1 MYVATAAGITED
13 TASRWNGLIIE
24 WLDDKGDKPLTP
36 AGNIK
41 RPSIAI
47 IIGWIKTTWKPIPEE
62 MVHKSYLK
70 CGISN
75 KMDSDF
81 EGF

>member
-1 MYVATAAGITED
+1 MV
-13 TASRWNGLIIE
+13 
-24 WLDDKGDKPLTP
+24 
-36 AGNIK
+36 
-41 RPSIAI
+41 
-47 IIGWIKTTWKPIPEE
+47 IGWVKTAYECIPEE
-62 MVHKSYLK
+62 MVWKSYLK

>member
-1 MYVATAAGITED
+1 MAE
-13 TASRWNGLIIE
+13 
-24 WLDDKGDKPLTP
+24 GDKPLIP
-36 AGNIK
+36 DDNIK
-41 RPSIAI
+41 RPLIPVV
-47 IIGWIKTTWKPIPEE
+47 KTVWERIPIE

-75 KMDSDF
+75 KIDSDF

>member
-1 MYVATAAGITED
+1 MAEGNK
-13 TASRWNGLIIE
+13 S
-24 WLDDKGDKPLTP
+24 LTP

-41 RPSIAI
+41 RPSIPVV
-47 IIGWIKTTWKPIPEE
+47 IGWVKTAWDCIPVE
-62 MVHKSYLK
+62 MMCKSYLK

-81 EGF
+81 KGF

>member
-1 MYVATAAGITED
+1 MAE
-13 TASRWNGLIIE
+13 
-24 WLDDKGDKPLTP
+24 GDKPLTP

-41 RPSIAI
+41 RPSIPVV
-47 IIGWIKTTWKPIPEE
+47 IGSVKTMWECIPIEI
-62 MVHKSYLK
+62 VHKSYLK